1 MFAKFGSIGVVAVE
15 GDADP
20 GKLDPD
26 PAFVVIEG
34 RLYMPHSVILF
45 DLVYRKLRLIFSHFL
60 PIPNNI
66 IIQNLKIS
74 LILFSITTSIMIIMM
89 IIFIFLHIFL

>member
-45 DLVYRKLRLIFSHFL
+45 DLVY
-60 PIPNNI
+60 
-66 IIQNLKIS
+66 
-74 LILFSITTSIMIIMM
+74 
-89 IIFIFLHIFL
+89 